1 MNIKAIPKL
10 IRFEHGLMLSL
21 AVLIS
26 IFLTVSEINWGNKV
40 YILLALPFLIEAGAF
55 ALNDFFDVETDTI
68 NRKNRPIVKGEI
80 SKESAFIIGSGSL
93 FIAIILSLLTE
104 NLLIINLTGFFAF
117 FSVLYNWKLK
127 DMPLMGNI
135 YIGFSMAI
143 PFLFGNLAFSNSI
156 VPENF
161 ILFSMAFIV
170 GVSREIIKTVEDYK
184 GDRKARGSKT
194 LPFYIGEKKS
204 LMFAGSLIGVF
215 ILLGIYSF
223 TMLKFSI
230 FSGLLWLAALM
241 YYMYLCFSI
250 IYTKETLNFKSI
262 KRYTLITMF
271 LGLIAVLLTKFSI

>member
-1 MNIKAIPKL
+1 
-10 IRFEHGLMLSL
+10 MLSL